1 MFEIGFQ
8 ELFLLGVIAL
18 LVVGPERLP
27 ALARTVGLWVGKA
40 QRLVSQ
46 VRADVEREL
55 HAEELRRTMREDA
68 GVDAI
73 AEVRKEMEDLAG
85 GFSQPAFES
94 PPPEAAKEAP
104 PKTPAEVEAAPES
117 EPESE
122 PELALELELE
132 PPEEAAP
139 EPEPESKMPAAAA
152 AGGGAGGANGAD
164 GGADRADGTASSSS
178 SAPPAG
184 DRDDRA
190 AAS

>member
-27 ALARTVGLWVGKA
+27 ALVRTVGLWVGKA

-55 HAEELRRTMREDA
+55 HAEEIRRTMREDS

-85 GFSQPAFES
+85 GFSQPAFET

-104 PKTPAEVEAAPES
+104 PKTPAEGEPEPEPEPKTSLEAAP
-117 EPESE
+117 
-122 PELALELELE
+122 ELELE
-132 PPEEAAP
+132 PEPKTPAEAA
-139 EPEPESKMPAAAA
+139 
-152 AGGGAGGANGAD
+152 AD
-164 GGADRADGTASSSS
+164 GGVDRADGTAPS

-184 DRDDRA
+184 ERDDRA

>member
-27 ALARTVGLWVGKA
+27 ALVRTVGLWVGKA

-55 HAEELRRTMREDA
+55 HAEEIRRTMREDS

-85 GFSQPAFES
+85 GFSQPAFET

-104 PKTPAEVEAAPES
+104 PKTPAEAEAVAEPEPEPKTSLEAAPEL
-117 EPESE
+117 E
-122 PELALELELE
+122 LELELE
-132 PPEEAAP
+132 PKTPAEAA
-139 EPEPESKMPAAAA
+139 
-152 AGGGAGGANGAD
+152 AD
-164 GGADRADGTASSSS
+164 GGADRADGTAPS

-184 DRDDRA
+184 ERDDRA